1 MRELIGKRIRERRKE
16 LRMSQ
21 ETLAEKSSVSRMT
34 IISLENGKCDNPL
47 VKTLSDIALALD
59 TTVEF
64 FLN

>member
-1 MRELIGKRIRERRKE
+1 
-16 LRMSQ
+16 MSQ

-34 IISLENGKCDNPL
+34 IIALENGKCDNPL
-47 VKTLSDIALALD
+47 VGTLTDIALALD